1 MIYLLFIAFQAK
13 HFICD
18 YPLQNNY
25 MLKKGSE
32 KDWVFPLSLHC
43 FVHALFTFII
53 AIFVTSFS
61 LAIIVALID
70 FVIHFAMD
78 RIKASKKML
87 GKYNPSDK
95 AFWVYLGFDQMIHHL
110 TSILLIWII
119 LQ

>member
-18 YPLQNNY
+18 YPMQNSY
-25 MLKKGSE
+25 MLQKGSD
-32 KDWVFPLSLHC
+32 KDWILPLSLHC

-53 AIFVTSFS
+53 SILVTSFS

-70 FVIHFAMD
+70 FVIHFTMD

-95 AFWVYLGFDQMIHHL
+95 AFWVSLGFDQMIHHL

>member
-1 MIYLLFIAFQAK
+1 MIYLLLIAFQAK

-25 MLKKGSE
+25 MLKKGS
-32 KDWVFPLSLHC
+32 DSGWVLPLSLHC
-43 FVHALFTFII
+43 FVHAFFTFTIAVLVTDFIMAII
-53 AIFVTSFS
+53 A
-61 LAIIVALID
+61 ALID
-70 FVIHFAMD
+70 FVIHFVMD

-95 AFWVYLGFDQMIHHL
+95 AFWVSLGFDQMAHHL
-110 TSILLIWII
+110 TSILLIWMI